1 MPQSGSNRRG
11 QRKPVS
17 RGKRS
22 RKSRRRS
29 ALRGLGS
36 LIKTLLTI
44 ALVLGLIGAAAGIFF
59 VWRCVEKAPV
69 ITAGD
74 LQPTGYATILYDKDG
89 NEMQRLVMEGAN
101 REEAEFEEIPEDL
114 VNAFIAAEDSSYWE
128 NPGIDLGGIL
138 RAAVGV
144 LTGDSSA
151 GGGSTIT
158 QQLIKNTI
166 FNGGMERTF
175 MDRLE
180 RKVQEWYLAVALTG
194 VVSKEDI
201 MTNYLNTINLGTG
214 TLGVKVAARR
224 YFGKELKDLTLSE
237 CAVLAGITKN
247 PSRLNPIT
255 GAEDNKERREWILGR
270 MEKLGM
276 IDEAE
281 YEEAMADP
289 VYERIQT
296 VNQETAGGGQV
307 YTYFVD
313 EVIRRAQDALV
324 ESGGYTEADAQK
336 LIYSGGLSIYTTQD
350 SHLQAIVDEEINNPD
365 NYPSTKWAMDYRLS
379 IAQADGTQKH
389 YSQQDAQRWLEENG
403 TQAEDG
409 LYQEKEQLEAEAAQ
423 FKEYILSMGGE
434 VAGERLSAVPQPQ
447 MSFVLLEQETGQVR
461 AMSGGRGEKTA
472 NLALN
477 RATGALRQPGSTFKV
492 LSAFAPALENGGAT
506 LATTFYDGPY
516 SVGSKSFRNWY
527 NRFTGYAGLR
537 DGIVYS
543 MNIVAVRAMMERL
556 SPAEGVEFARQMG
569 ITTLTEAD
577 ENPATALGGLT
588 DGVTNLEMTAAYG
601 AIANQGIYVEPTVFT
616 RILDHEGNL
625 IYESQPESRRVLRET
640 VAFLL
645 TDAME
650 EGMESHQRFASF
662 AVNSLGTR
670 ARLSGM
676 SCAGKSGTT
685 TSNKDIWF
693 EGFTPYYTAGIWS
706 GNDQS
711 QVITGGTSY
720 HKDIWKKIMDRA
732 HEGLEDPGFSQPKG
746 IVTAQVCRKSGK
758 LAVDGVC
765 QADPRG
771 NAVYTEYFEEG
782 TEPVQFCDRHVRA
795 ELCQETGLAA
805 GPYCPQGQTGV
816 FIAIDA
822 GEGES
827 DDTQYAL
834 PAECTVHAGQG
845 GSASGE
851 DGEEPESGGKEPQD
865 EVYIQEIGP
874 GVIQGLE

>member
-1 MPQSGSNRRG
+1 MPQRETYRRG
-11 QRKPVS
+11 QRRPAS
-17 RGKRS
+17 RGRRSQRS
-22 RKSRRRS
+22 RKKSFF
-29 ALRGLGS
+29 RGIGS
-36 LIKTLLTI
+36 LLKALLTI
-44 ALVLGLIGAAAGIFF
+44 ALVLGLMGAAAGLFF
-59 VWRCVEKAPV
+59 VWRCIEKAPV

-74 LQPTGYATILYDKDG
+74 LQPTGYATILYDRDG

-114 VNAFIAAEDSSYWE
+114 INAFIAAEDASYWE

-138 RAAVGV
+138 RAAAGV

-175 MDRLE
+175 MERLE

-194 VVSKEDI
+194 VVDKKDI

-224 YFGKELKDLTLSE
+224 YFGKEIKDLTLSE

-255 GAEDNKERREWILGR
+255 GAEANKERRDWILGR
-270 MEKLGM
+270 MKKLELIG
-276 IDEAE
+276 EAE

-324 ESGGYTEADAQK
+324 EACGYTEADAQK

-350 SHLQAIVDEEINNPD
+350 SRLQAIVDEEINNPE
-365 NYPSTKWAMDYRLS
+365 NYPSTKWAMEYRLS
-379 IAQADGTQKH
+379 VSQADGSQKH

-423 FKEYILSMGGE
+423 FREHILSQGGQ

-447 MSFVLLEQETGQVR
+447 ISFVLLDQGTGQVR

-506 LATTFYDGPY
+506 LATAFYDGPY

-527 NRFTGYAGLR
+527 NQFTGYAGLR

-543 MNIVAVRAMMERL
+543 MNIVAVRAMMELL
-556 SPAEGVEFARQMG
+556 SPAEGVDFARQMG

-588 DGVTNLEMTAAYG
+588 DGVTNLDMTAAYG
-601 AIANQGIYVEPTVFT
+601 AIANKGVYIEPTLFT
-616 RILDHEGNL
+616 KIVDHEGNV
-625 IYESQPESRRVLRET
+625 IYESRPESYRVLRET

-645 TDAME
+645 TDAMR
-650 EGMESHQRFASF
+650 EGMESHRRFASF
-662 AVNSLGTR
+662 TVNSLGTR
-670 ARLSGM
+670 AKVSGM

-685 TSNKDIWF
+685 TSSKDIWF

-732 HEGLEDPGFSQPKG
+732 HEGLADPGFPQPDG

-771 NAVYTEYFEEG
+771 NAVYTEYFEAG
-782 TEPVQFCDRHVRA
+782 TEPVQFCDRHVSA
-795 ELCQETGLAA
+795 ALCQESGLLA
-805 GPYCPQGQTGV
+805 GPYCPQGQSGV
-816 FIAIDA
+816 FMVIDA

-834 PAECTVHAGQG
+834 PPACGLHSSQG
-845 GSASGE
+845 GETSGT
-851 DGEEPESGGKEPQD
+851 GEEEQEEED
-865 EVYIQEIGP
+865 EVYIEEIGP
-874 GVIQGLE
+874 GVIRKLE